1 MMNFMN
7 NKKQIIGIL
16 AAWLVFGITAN
27 AANALTVQTEP
38 TVTFLSSNPTSS
50 PVANLKVMPATDKV
64 ALNLSMGKIA
74 YFKATNL
81 TLKKYE
87 NVHSLTNKQLKELLA
102 AVGFKGRGLKSAWA
116 IAKRESSGQP
126 YRFNGNAKT
135 GDSSYGLFQIN
146 MIGSLGPIR
155 RDTFNLKTNAELFN
169 PVTNAKIAFFMSKSG
184 TDWSAWKGLTPRAK
198 ALMASYPKK

>member
-1 MMNFMN
+1 MNFMN
-7 NKKQIIGIL
+7 EKKQIIGIL
-16 AAWLVFGITAN
+16 AAWLVFGISAN
-27 AANALTVQTEP
+27 AANALNVQVEP
-38 TVTFLSSNPTSS
+38 TVTVLSSNSTNSH
-50 PVANLKVMPATDKV
+50 VANLKVMPATRKV
-64 ALNLSMGKIA
+64 ALSLSMGKTA

-87 NVHSLTNKQLKELLA
+87 NVHALSDGQLKELLM
-102 AVGFKGRGLKSAWA
+102 AVGFKGHGLQSAWA

-126 YRFNGNAKT
+126 YRFNGNVKT

-155 RDTFNLKTNAELFN
+155 RGQFNLATNAELFN
-169 PVTNAKIAFFMSKSG
+169 PVTNAKIAFFMSRSG
-184 TDWSAWKGLTPRAK
+184 TDWSAWHGLNSRAK